1 MFSPLTI
8 RERATHNGVSVFG
21 DVFFISFFFFYFFFS
36 FFIYI
41 FEAFEIVGVICT
53 DDIGWLVFH
62 GPIVSCRNRGV
73 DAIANSMA
81 IVHVLLRV

>member
-1 MFSPLTI
+1 MVFLFLGMFFLFP
-8 RERATHNGVSVFG
+8 
-21 DVFFISFFFFYFFFS
+21 FFFFLLFFS

-53 DDIGWLVFH
+53 DDIDWLVFH